1 MKYAFLIPSGE
12 QMVPQML
19 FTQWI
24 PFQEWLTKNEDGKIF
39 SLVASNQIVGRNTLI
54 TQSNPIEP
62 YKFLKTIDW
71 IIWVDADIKFSL
83 PQMQQLMAVDEPV
96 VSGWYISSP
105 TNQTSLVG
113 YLKEHPVLLSSDE
126 IYSHNE
132 IFEVDFVASGFV
144 KIHSSIYQK
153 MDFPFYYSPKHNSTW
168 INEDLLFFRNMY
180 DQTGIKP
187 KVIPEL
193 KVGHVKW
200 TII

>member
-62 YKFLKTIDW
+62 YNFLKTIDW

-105 TNQTSLVG
+105 INQTSLVG

-153 MDFPFYYSPKHNSTW
+153 MDFPFYYSPKHHSTW

-200 TII
+200 TTI